1 MIPALVTAP
10 AELPVTIG
18 EAKAQLRVDHFDDDA
33 LISGLIASAVDHL
46 DGYRGVLGRAIITQ
60 TWRDR
65 ARRWHPVM
73 PLPFPDVQSVVI
85 TYRDIA
91 GVEQT
96 VPPAEYELLDG
107 AIGSRVY
114 FKDAFLSPQL
124 HEDEAEPITITF
136 TAGYGAAADVPQDIK
151 TAITLM
157 VQMDYDQP
165 EPQKAMA
172 IQQAI
177 LAKIE
182 KHRWTR
188 V

>member
-1 MIPALVTAP
+1 L
-10 AELPVTIG
+10 
-18 EAKAQLRVDHFDDDA
+18 
-33 LISGLIASAVDHL
+33 
-46 DGYRGVLGRAIITQ
+46 
-60 TWRDR
+60 
-65 ARRWHPVM
+65 WHPVI

-85 TYRDIA
+85 TYRDVA

-96 VPPAEYELLDG
+96 VAPAEYELVAGPLG
-107 AIGSRVY
+107 ARVC
-114 FKDAFLSPQL
+114 FRDKFLSPQL
-124 HEDEAEPITITF
+124 HDDEVEPITITF
-136 TAGYGAAADVPQDIK
+136 TAGYGAAANVPQDIK
-151 TAITLM
+151 IAITLM

-177 LAKIE
+177 QAKIE